1 LARQPQNDEPRFA
14 VLIPLQ
20 AFRYGF
26 DGNSSHLPRINWC
39 SVYLCMIAARMTQ
52 RLNRFLSVIAGFA
65 AAITTLSAVSGAET
79 SIQES
84 AWHLFRTANPQGGA
98 DAVAVMHTADATK
111 SDIGLAGVM
120 LRCSEHDLDVVVVTT
135 MAFPPR
141 AQPHVR
147 LRAGEIETEFTAT
160 VVPPL
165 SALLLPKEAAVLANE
180 VWQSSPELLIEVE
193 DQQMLIKGAIV
204 LAGLRSAVA
213 TLRTNCPLQ

>member
-1 LARQPQNDEPRFA
+1 
-14 VLIPLQ
+14 
-20 AFRYGF
+20 
-26 DGNSSHLPRINWC
+26 
-39 SVYLCMIAARMTQ
+39 MIAARMTQ
-52 RLNRFLSVIAGFA
+52 RLNRFLPVIAGLA
-65 AAITTLSAVSGAET
+65 AAITTLSAPAGADT

-84 AWHLFRTANPQGGA
+84 AWRLIRTANPQGGP
-98 DAVAVMHTADATK
+98 DAVAVMHTADATR
-111 SDIGLAGVM
+111 SDIGLAGLM
-120 LRCSEHDLDVVVVTT
+120 LRCSEQDLDVVVVAT
-135 MAFPPR
+135 MVFPPG

-193 DQQMLIKGAIV
+193 EQRMVIKGAIV

-213 TLRTNCPLQ
+213 TLRANCPPQ

>member
-1 LARQPQNDEPRFA
+1 
-14 VLIPLQ
+14 
-20 AFRYGF
+20 
-26 DGNSSHLPRINWC
+26 
-39 SVYLCMIAARMTQ
+39 MIAARMTQ
-52 RLNRFLSVIAGFA
+52 RLNRFLPVIAGLA
-65 AAITTLSAVSGAET
+65 AAITTLSAPAGADT

-84 AWHLFRTANPQGGA
+84 AWRLIRTANPQGGP
-98 DAVAVMHTADATK
+98 DAVAVMHTADATR
-111 SDIGLAGVM
+111 SDIGLAGLM
-120 LRCSEHDLDVVVVTT
+120 LRCSEQDLDVVVVAT
-135 MAFPPR
+135 MVFPPG

-193 DQQMLIKGAIV
+193 DQRMVIKGAIV

-213 TLRTNCPLQ
+213 TLQANCPPQ